1 MKKKRGYL
9 VLGLLAALFVFTS
22 CKLNVT
28 YNNNNNSGTT
38 EKTKYTVTFNSNG
51 GTAISSIE
59 VEEGSKLDAPADPT
73 KAETPT
79 EKYTFDGWY
88 KDAAFQTK
96 FNFDT
101 DTITSATTLYAKWDA
116 INKYIV
122 TFDSK
127 GGTTIPSQTVA
138 YGELINPVDAPTKA
152 ATALE
157 TYTFAGWYIDAG
169 FQTAFNPATDT
180 ISGTTTLYAKWDA
193 APVEF
198 TVTFNTNGGTTIP
211 SQTVAYGELINPVD
225 APTKAATAAE
235 TYTFAGWYKD
245 VEFQS
250 VFNPATDTITGT
262 TTLYAKWDAIP
273 AKYTVTFNTNGGSIV
288 DSVTV
293 EYGSKIQEPTTTRNA
308 EDGKEY
314 VVIGW
319 YKEVSLINKFDFE
332 NDIIVGT
339 TTLYAKWDLVN
350 KYTVTFDSKGGT
362 EVASQTVLEGEL
374 LTKPTDPTKKSDTE
388 IYVFAGWYEDELY
401 NNLFDFENDT
411 IGESII
417 LYAKWEVAETI
428 TITYRKGSYADNEVI
443 GTQSIIKSNDL
454 LYSQLEAPGLTDYR
468 FVKFMMK
475 TSSGEFDFSNY
486 ASVIRANSDRDIF
499 VEYEFIDRN
508 SVANV
513 TPGESSLYG
522 MDYLNSG
529 TAEQQANFYQAGYV
543 TGKIGDFKQYENTS
557 AYVQVS
563 TAEQLIQALENAQN
577 TYTSQYE
584 LHLNDTLT
592 TQQTNELASLLTTRN
607 QLITDGTTT
616 LTPTTGDYTE
626 AQLIA
631 DLNELN
637 NNRNNNNSTW
647 KKENPFRMQL
657 EAYVNHYLRTTINQA
672 LTKAQTV
679 HVIEITNDIDL
690 GYYKLSAAA
699 KASSIVSSF
708 SSKYDTAIANGTAGF
723 YVSSMLKEYGVSQIN
738 ISRSTNLLIYS
749 KNGAKLTHG
758 GFKVTSCDRVVFRNL
773 EMDELWQWE
782 DSAST
787 TPNFTVGDMDVFGW
801 AYFKISFCGYIWIDH
816 CTFGKAYDGIID
828 VSNPYFYSYGTASS
842 APYGKPAEYDEEDSS
857 GVHISNCKFQSG
869 SDSEDGYLYKMMAE
883 IEEDYQKSL
892 TDTDYAVKCL
902 YYKKL
907 RDVYKLTFEEILY
920 GIAIPH
926 KKAFLL
932 GDSSESKKAATYHYN
947 QHLKVSLANNI
958 IIDIE
963 DRIPNVRG
971 GIAYLYNTVV
981 DNSRYYKYRQILI
994 SKGAK
999 NISAINSKYKLAL
1012 VSQGILGG
1020 YGASIY
1026 AENCIFIGIESLVK
1040 NNNKE
1045 YDDITTSQMAA
1056 GFNLVNCVWYN
1067 DAESTDYTRIINT
1080 IDNPN
1085 QITTSGDY
1093 PITVASFS
1101 WHNESGQKPFN
1112 PALYETSNLTKLLL
1126 ENQNVGVNANYADLY
1141 LITSA
1146 E

>member
-1 MKKKRGYL
+1 MKIKRKL
-9 VLGLLAALFVFTS
+9 IFLGLLSAVFLFAGCENKNKKEDTNPDTN
-22 CKLNVT
+22 K
-28 YNNNNNSGTT
+28 
-38 EKTKYTVTFNSNG
+38 
-51 GTAISSIE
+51 I
-59 VEEGSKLDAPADPT
+59 VEEDVFYQVSFDTDGGSNIMPQSIKNGNKVTRPDDPT
-73 KAETPT
+73 KTGVLGHT
-79 EKYTFDGWY
+79 YTFVGWY
-88 KDAAFQTK
+88 KDRSYTEEFDFNLPITVETTIYAKWYDSINIYTIRFESNGGSIVPSVTSMYDQKITRPTDPTKQGDETTRYVFGGWYKDEGLQTAFD
-96 FNFDT
+96 FEN
-101 DTITSATTLYAKWDA
+101 DTIKESLILYAKW
-116 INKYIV
+116 N
-122 TFDSK
+122 
-127 GGTTIPSQTVA
+127 QTDKVSVIF
-138 YGELINPVDAPTKA
+138 E
-152 ATALE
+152 
-157 TYTFAGWYIDAG
+157 
-169 FQTAFNPATDT
+169 
-180 ISGTTTLYAKWDA
+180 
-193 APVEF
+193 
-198 TVTFNTNGGTTIP
+198 TNGGSSVSTLLVFPGEKVTKPEDP
-211 SQTVAYGELINPVD
+211 SKT
-225 APTKAATAAE
+225 ATAA
-235 TYTFAGWYKD
+235 TSYTFAGWYKD
-245 VEFQS
+245 SGFQTA
-250 VFNPATDTITGT
+250 FDFENDTITGT
-262 TTLYAKWDAIP
+262 TTLYAKWDAI
-273 AKYTVTFNTNGGSIV
+273 
-288 DSVTV
+288 
-293 EYGSKIQEPTTTRNA
+293 
-308 EDGKEY
+308 
-314 VVIGW
+314 
-319 YKEVSLINKFDFE
+319 
-332 NDIIVGT
+332 
-339 TTLYAKWDLVN
+339 N

-388 IYVFAGWYEDELY
+388 IYVFAGWYENELY

-428 TITYRKGSYADNEVI
+428 TVTYHKGSFDDNQII
-443 GTQSIIKSNDL
+443 GTQKILKSNDL

-522 MDYLNSG
+522 MDYLNFG

-708 SSKYDTAIANGTAGF
+708 SSKYDTVIANGTAGF

-1093 PITVASFS
+1093 PITVANFS
-1101 WHNESGQKPFN
+1101 WHNDDGHAPFGTI
-1112 PALYETSNLTKLLL
+1112 LYDLNNLTQALM